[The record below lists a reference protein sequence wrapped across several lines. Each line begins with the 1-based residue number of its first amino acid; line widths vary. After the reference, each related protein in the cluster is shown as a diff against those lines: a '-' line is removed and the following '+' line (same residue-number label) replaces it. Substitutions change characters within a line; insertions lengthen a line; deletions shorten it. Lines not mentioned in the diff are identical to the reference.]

1 MTADRVADRALCGAR
16 TRSAGGRACR
26 NPAGKG
32 TSHVGTGRCR
42 HHAGSTPS
50 HLVAAEVVVA
60 ERALRTL
67 GEPIPTDPLEGLQ
80 RAVDSAAG
88 LHHGLQQLVRE
99 AAASDD
105 SRALVPRLA
114 LYADAIDR
122 LARTA
127 RQAVEARLTERQ
139 ARINQEQ
146 GELLVRFVV
155 AALAVAA
162 IPPELHRPFRAALAV
177 EIDRHRHIEEGGT
190 P

>member
-1 MTADRVADRALCGAR
+1 MTAAVVADDRLCGAR

-42 HHAGSTPS
+42 MHAGSTPS
-50 HLVAAEVVVA
+50 HLIAAEVVVA

-67 GEPIPTDPLEGLQ
+67 GEAIPTDPLEGLQ

-127 RQAVEARLTERQ
+127 KQAVEAKLTERQ
-139 ARINQEQ
+139 AALTSAQ
-146 GELLVRFVV
+146 GTLLVEVV
-155 AALAVAA
+155 MAALTVAA
-162 IPPELHRPFRAALAV
+162 IPRELHLPLRRALAA
-177 EIDRHRHIEEGGT
+177 EIDLRIERGET
-190 P
+190 TQ